1 MFLCFVVVV
10 VFQVDHFRFRLR
22 FGNFFLWH
30 FRNGLM
36 SPGFDTFLQICCDL
50 AWLNQGF
57 RKRYDSINLRH
68 QIWTFICFEKRPLI
82 KQQHSLSN
90 SAFRLP
96 VLKCLLS
103 NLWPLN
109 WPFWPLILSIGH
121 TCFYSLGLDMLDDN
135 FTIVFPIF
143 WNIVLCWFVNW
154 LRI

>member
-1 MFLCFVVVV
+1 MWSEKMGKIDEICCVNLLMFLCLVIVV
-10 VFQVDHFRFRLR
+10 VFQKDHFRFRLR

-30 FRNGLM
+30 FRNWLM

-68 QIWTFICFEKRPLI
+68 QIWSFICFEKGPLI

-90 SAFRLP
+90 LAFRLP

-103 NLWPLN
+103 NLWPLT
-109 WPFWPLILSIGH
+109 ILTTYSINR
-121 TCFYSLGLDMLDDN
+121 TYLFL
-135 FTIVFPIF
+135 
-143 WNIVLCWFVNW
+143 
-154 LRI
+154 